1 MILLAITAFVCESD
15 KIGKILLVADLAANG
30 VGVVRG
36 GVLSYYGLGLD
47 LGAGS
52 HLYNQVRQG
61 KAATS
66 EDISCFLTLFMPLS
80 LL

>member
-1 MILLAITAFVCESD
+1 M
-15 KIGKILLVADLAANG
+15 LVADLEANG

-61 KAATS
+61 NAATS
-66 EDISCFLTLFMPLS
+66 EDISCFFYS
-80 LL
+80 FDIFKFNVV